1 MIDMIK
7 RVVYYLNHR
16 STQRNTEMQNNR
28 RQVFQ
33 AWVKDSEIK
42 AIEAQREYQAER
54 TAIQFVVWTILATA
68 TVMLISCGIQILNQV
83 IGGAA

>member
-1 MIDMIK
+1 
-7 RVVYYLNHR
+7 
-16 STQRNTEMQNNR
+16 MQNNR

-42 AIEAQREYQAER
+42 ALQAQREYEAAK
-54 TAIQFVVWTILATA
+54 TAIQFVVWTVLATA
-68 TVMLISCGIQILNQV
+68 IVMLISCGIQILNQV

>member
-1 MIDMIK
+1 
-7 RVVYYLNHR
+7 
-16 STQRNTEMQNNR
+16 MQNNR

-42 AIEAQREYQAER
+42 ALEAQREYQAER
-54 TAIQFVVWTILATA
+54 TALQFIIWTVLV
-68 TVMLISCGIQILNQV
+68 TVFAMVASCGIQILNQV

>member
-1 MIDMIK
+1 
-7 RVVYYLNHR
+7 
-16 STQRNTEMQNNR
+16 MQNNR

-42 AIEAQREYQAER
+42 ALQAQREYEAAK
-54 TAIQFVVWTILATA
+54 TAIQFVVWTVLATA
-68 TVMLISCGIQILNQV
+68 IVMLISYGIQILNQV